1 MVFNKHSIETKKDD
15 WSVPLW
21 IKVSVTFFTCSAGAG
36 FVLSAFSSQKTLLDI
51 STELLAAISLGI
63 FLLSASVTIA
73 FWSLPTSAFT
83 LSFYWLIRFLREQ
96 ICVFASLGLIYLLSI
111 HAPVISFRG
120 GIPLINF
127 ILLFLMGLFV
137 QPVDLGNFPLSWM
150 GRLFSQLKKLIDR
163 INSTPA
169 WISRIAV
176 AFLPILIVCMTIYWG
191 LNASL
196 ADYRPYSYWN
206 DETGYW
212 VWVRSFSYVGLDTG
226 YNAPNEL
233 IAPAAFNH
241 YGEGSPFYIYLYG
254 AIGQLF
260 GWSPELP
267 ILVNFVILALA
278 IFVFISFTKLQPTQ
292 IVMTGLIT
300 VLTWPI
306 FLYLPMT
313 THETLNQAI
322 GFILAII
329 FFRLLT
335 HREAIS
341 LPLRISFV
349 FLVYVAALLRL
360 SWGLLLIPVIF
371 YSLHGGVFRRILLSL
386 LLGLGLYASVVLI
399 TSYLVPPT
407 NNSIFLSLKD
417 SLTRGPQV
425 FTEHVVW
432 QLNMIFRSGKM
443 TPNTAIMF
451 QILIIIAWNT
461 IRLIRLI
468 KSKLSVDL
476 ILQSQTVFNIYN
488 VGSLAL
494 AGLLFY
500 LQEGFYRTFTPAI
513 LIVYLL
519 QITRK
524 DYKLLAAL
532 LVINIA
538 FLHSY
543 LTYNGQIS
551 NYEIIKADFTSEF
564 PQHDQLQTDMEKW
577 IVFDPNVSTPWCNTL
592 LIPQNY
598 YDYRLTIIPPGIGIS
613 YILDSKTLETP
624 LKSKYLL
631 FDQEMYTIL
640 ADDLNV
646 ELLDSSSIGDL
657 YYNLD
662 SDCDINQ

>member
-1 MVFNKHSIETKKDD
+1 
-15 WSVPLW
+15 
-21 IKVSVTFFTCSAGAG
+21 
-36 FVLSAFSSQKTLLDI
+36 
-51 STELLAAISLGI
+51 
-63 FLLSASVTIA
+63 
-73 FWSLPTSAFT
+73 
-83 LSFYWLIRFLREQ
+83 
-96 ICVFASLGLIYLLSI
+96 
-111 HAPVISFRG
+111 
-120 GIPLINF
+120 
-127 ILLFLMGLFV
+127 
-137 QPVDLGNFPLSWM
+137 
-150 GRLFSQLKKLIDR
+150 
-163 INSTPA
+163 
-169 WISRIAV
+169 
-176 AFLPILIVCMTIYWG
+176 
-191 LNASL
+191 
-196 ADYRPYSYWN
+196 
-206 DETGYW
+206 
-212 VWVRSFSYVGLDTG
+212 
-226 YNAPNEL
+226 
-233 IAPAAFNH
+233 
-241 YGEGSPFYIYLYG
+241 
-254 AIGQLF
+254 
-260 GWSPELP
+260 
-267 ILVNFVILALA
+267 
-278 IFVFISFTKLQPTQ
+278 
-292 IVMTGLIT
+292 
-300 VLTWPI
+300 
-306 FLYLPMT
+306 
-313 THETLNQAI
+313 
-322 GFILAII
+322 
-329 FFRLLT
+329 
-335 HREAIS
+335 
-341 LPLRISFV
+341 
-349 FLVYVAALLRL
+349 
-360 SWGLLLIPVIF
+360 VIF
-371 YSLHGGVFRRILLSL
+371 YSLHGGVFRRILWSI
-386 LLGLGLYASVVLI
+386 LLGLGLYVSAILI

-417 SLTRGPQV
+417 SLTQGPQV

-468 KSKLSVDL
+468 KSKLSIDL